1 MSQSKYKPKKVCQI
15 ETFDLLSRL
24 VDAEDNLEDLSR
36 AFNKALDAGWLF
48 FVTDTQRGYT
58 QYHTKVLTIPLWC
71 IKEREADYWK
81 YYLAHEL
88 AHTVAGYEAMH
99 GPAFMQAF
107 MSICPK
113 HLQHYEIDYKPS
125 NAMAAGI
132 TPSDF

>member
-1 MSQSKYKPKKVCQI
+1 MGQSNYKPKKVCQI
-15 ETFDLLSRL
+15 ETFDLLNRII
-24 VDAEDNLEDLSR
+24 DAEDNLEGLAV
-36 AFNKALDAGWLF
+36 AFNKALDSGWLF
-48 FVTDTQRGYT
+48 FVTDTRRGYAH
-58 QYHTKVLTIPLWC
+58 YSIKVLTIPLWC
-71 IKEREADYWK
+71 IKRREPEYWK

-88 AHTVAGYEAMH
+88 SHTVSGYEAKH